1 MAAVL
6 TLVLALDGRTEDRL
20 LADIFE
26 NGHRVEARL
35 GTAREVVAVLD
46 AGTGSGAVD
55 AVVVSAAGQ
64 TLGAEL
70 LAACDRRGV
79 RLVAVAADAAERA
92 HAARL
97 GLHEVVGAA
106 APWSEIEAMLG
117 AGVPGLAAEQAAGRS
132 VRPAAAPSGSV
143 IVVWG
148 PGGAPGRTTLAVNI
162 AAEIAA
168 LGRSVVLA
176 DADSY
181 GGTVAP
187 VLGMLDEA
195 PGFAAACRL
204 SGSVGLNR
212 AELERIAQRY
222 PSTPGDLRVL
232 TGIGRSERWPELGA
246 EKVRKTIQA
255 CRDWR
260 EYTVIDIGSCLE
272 RDEEIASDLFAPR
285 RNAAAVVALAS
296 ADHVVAVG
304 LADPVGM
311 SRFLRGFAAL
321 PEYAPTA
328 RISVVMNRVRASA
341 VGLDPNGQVRQ
352 TLRRFGGIEQATL
365 LPHELNA
372 LDTAVLDGKTL
383 RDAAPR
389 SAVRAGIR
397 RLVTAELMPGAPA
410 VERRRG
416 RWSLFGAAR

>member
-1 MAAVL
+1 MA
-6 TLVLALDGRTEDRL
+6 TLALALDARTEDRL
-20 LADIFE
+20 LADILE
-26 NGHRVEARL
+26 HGHRIAARL
-35 GTAREVVAVLD
+35 GTAREVVAALD
-46 AGTGSGAVD
+46 ASATGGID
-55 AVVVSAAGQ
+55 VVLVSATAQ

-70 LAACDRRGV
+70 LAACDRRGI
-79 RLVAVAADAAERA
+79 RLIALASDAAERA
-92 HAARL
+92 HAARI
-97 GLHEVVGAA
+97 GLHEVLGAA
-106 APWSEIEAMLG
+106 APWTEIEAQLG
-117 AGVPGLAAEQAAGRS
+117 AGDPGPPEPRPAQPVAGR
-132 VRPAAAPSGSV
+132 GGTV

-148 PGGAPGRTTLAVNI
+148 PAGAPGRTTVAVNI

-181 GGTVAP
+181 GGSVAP
-187 VLGMLDEA
+187 VLGLLDES

-204 SGSVGLNR
+204 GGGGGLNR
-212 AELERIAQRY
+212 AELERVAERY
-222 PSTPGDLRVL
+222 PAPPGALWVL
-232 TGIGRSERWPELGA
+232 TGIGRAERWPELGA
-246 EKVRKTIQA
+246 EKVAATIEA
-255 CRDWR
+255 CRDWV
-260 EYTVIDIGSCLE
+260 EYTVVDIGFCLE

-285 RNAAAVVALAS
+285 RNAAAVAALAA

-328 RISVVMNRVRASA
+328 SLSVVINRVRASA
-341 VGLDPNGQVRQ
+341 IGLDPHGQVRQ

-372 LDTAVLDGKTL
+372 LDTAVLEGRTL

-389 SAVRAGIR
+389 SAVLAGIR
-397 RLVTAELMPGAPA
+397 RLVTEELVPGSGQLP
-410 VERRRG
+410 RRRMRRPRCG
-416 RWSLFGAAR
+416 TAR